1 MLRFLLEKEF
11 KQIRRD
17 KFLPKIIFLIPVMQL
32 IILPFAA
39 NFEMRNIN
47 LCIVNQD
54 HSVLASQ
61 LEEKILSSEYFRL
74 TNHAEKY
81 ADALTSIEENQADV
95 ILEIPPHFEHD
106 LQKEGAAD
114 VHIAANAVNG
124 TKGGLA
130 VAYLNSII
138 QDFNAEKANSK
149 FEQPNE
155 YIKPEETKEPMK
167 ATPSSVSMKP
177 GHPQGITSIQLYNP
191 HLSYKVFMVPGI
203 MAFLLTVISAFLS
216 TLNIVS
222 EKEKGTIEQINVT
235 PVPKSL
241 FLLSKLIPF
250 WVIGFVLLTI
260 AILVAWIIYGLT
272 PTGSYGVIYL
282 FAAVYLIA
290 FTGFG
295 LTISSIS
302 STQQQAML
310 TAFFIMIIFVLL
322 SGLFTPISSMP
333 EWAQKITLLN
343 PIRYFIE
350 VIRMVYLKGS
360 TLSDLS
366 GHFLT
371 TCLFAVFFNA
381 LAIISYRKKE

>member
-17 KFLPKIIFLIPVMQL
+17 KFLPRIIFIIPVLQL

-47 LCIVNQD
+47 LSIVNQD
-54 HSVLASQ
+54 HSVLSTQ
-61 LEEKILSSEYFRL
+61 LEEKILSSGYFCL
-74 TNHAEKY
+74 TNRAENYEKS
-81 ADALTSIEENQADV
+81 LPSIEENQADV
-95 ILEIPPHFEHD
+95 ILEIPPHFAQN
-106 LQKEGAAD
+106 LQKEGNANI
-114 VHIAANAVNG
+114 HIAANAVNG

-130 VAYLNSII
+130 VAYLNSIV
-138 QDFNAEKANSK
+138 QDFNTENRFLPSK
-149 FEQPNE
+149 IEDVRS
-155 YIKPEETKEPMK
+155 
-167 ATPSSVSMKP
+167 A
-177 GHPQGITSIQLYNP
+177 GHPTQDVHTDKRQGITSIQLYNP
-191 HLSYKVFMVPGI
+191 HLRYQVFMVPGI
-203 MAFLLTVISAFLS
+203 MAFLLTVISGFLS
-216 TLNIVS
+216 ALNIVS

-235 PVPKSL
+235 PVPKPL

-250 WVIGFVLLTI
+250 WVIGFILLTI
-260 AILVAWIIYGLT
+260 AIVVGYIVYGLS
-272 PTGSYGVIYL
+272 PRGSYAVIYL
-282 FAAVYLIA
+282 FSTIYLIA

-310 TAFFIMIIFVLL
+310 TAFFIMIILVLL

-333 EWAQKITLLN
+333 EWAQKITIIN

-360 TLSDLS
+360 TFVDLQ
-366 GHFLT
+366 GHFVT
-371 TCLFAVFFNA
+371 ACFFAVFFNI
-381 LAIISYRKKE
+381 LAVISYRKQV

>member
-1 MLRFLLEKEF
+1 MLRYLLEKEF

-17 KFLPKIIFLIPVMQL
+17 KFLPRIIFIIPILQL

-47 LCIVNQD
+47 LCIVNKD
-54 HSVLASQ
+54 RSVLAAQ
-61 LEEKILSSEYFRL
+61 LEEKILASGYFCL
-74 TNHAEKY
+74 TDY
-81 ADALTSIEENQADV
+81 ADNYAEALPFVEENEADA
-95 ILEIPPHFEHD
+95 ILEIPVHFEQN
-106 LQKEGAAD
+106 LLKEGSSD
-114 VHIAANAVNG
+114 VHISANAVNG

-130 VAYLNSII
+130 LSYLNSILRS
-138 QDFNAEKANSK
+138 FNAEKGFSQSAN
-149 FEQPNE
+149 E
-155 YIKPEETKEPMK
+155 
-167 ATPSSVSMKP
+167 
-177 GHPQGITSIQLYNP
+177 QGITSIQLYNP
-191 HLSYKVFMVPGI
+191 HLSYKVFMLPGI
-203 MAFLLTVISAFLS
+203 MAFLLTIISGFLS
-216 TLNIVS
+216 ALNIVS

-235 PVPKSL
+235 PVPRPL

-250 WVIGFVLLTI
+250 WVIGFILLTI
-260 AILVAWIIYGLT
+260 AIVVGYIIYGLS
-272 PTGSYGVIYL
+272 PSGSFGIIYL

-333 EWAQKITLLN
+333 EWTQRITLIN

-350 VIRMVYLKGS
+350 AIRMVYLKGS
-360 TLSDLS
+360 TFTDLL
-366 GHFLT
+366 GHFAI
-371 TCLFAVFFNA
+371 TCLFAVFFNV
-381 LAIISYRKKE
+381 LAVISYRKKT